1 MPNRRGCVS
10 TVTVPI
16 ARKLVWPK
24 SFEALKFRPPDYF
37 RRCLIES
44 ASNCYTDIGMRNL
57 SLAEQHG
64 SRGEIDFIH
73 MDAHL
78 AFLNIWVNIV
88 GILVLTSVA
97 LALIPVAFSGSSSV
111 ATLFPLFPPEKILV
125 SSERNGN
132 TLEQSALFELN
143 SLNWI
148 CFFNLNV

>member
-88 GILVLTSVA
+88 GMLALTSVA
-97 LALIPVAFSGSSSV
+97 LWLLFQLLSPGVLPLQLSSRSFRQRRSWSLPKETV
-111 ATLFPLFPPEKILV
+111 TRLN
-125 SSERNGN
+125 R
-132 TLEQSALFELN
+132 ALFLN
-143 SLNWI
+143 
-148 CFFNLNV
+148 